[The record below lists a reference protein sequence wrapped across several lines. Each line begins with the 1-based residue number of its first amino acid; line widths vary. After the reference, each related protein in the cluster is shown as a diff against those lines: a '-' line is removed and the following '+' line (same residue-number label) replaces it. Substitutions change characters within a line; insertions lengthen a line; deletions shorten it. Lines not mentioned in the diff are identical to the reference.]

1 MILMH
6 LILVLIV
13 VGVLLWA
20 VNAFIPMAEP
30 IKRILNIVVVV
41 VVVLWLLSVFGLF
54 DSLYTI
60 HIGRYHHA

>member
-1 MILMH
+1 MILLH
-6 LILVLIV
+6 LILVLIA

-20 VNAFIPMAEP
+20 VNTFIPMSEP
-30 IKRILNIVVVV
+30 IKRILNIVVVA

-60 HIGRYHHA
+60 HVGRFPHA